1 MTAQSIGGGLDQ
13 KSIEFGMGDNFLP
26 FHFDQLMIVTQ
37 VLSTKDV
44 FDDRGHEEGGS
55 DEGCSQHHEGQGSAG
70 EEMGVVGN

>member
-1 MTAQSIGGGLDQ
+1 MWRFRSE
-13 KSIEFGMGDNFLP
+13 KFGTGDNFLP
-26 FHFDQLMIVTQ
+26 FHFDQLTIVTH

-70 EEMGVVGN
+70 EETGVVGN